1 MSDLL
6 VPFRFAGSLRRFF
19 WGLVLACGLLLPR
32 LSPAQVLDDSTKVLY
47 GAKTT
52 RVLREADILREQ
64 YEGRL
69 IDTTLTNQMQARYWF
84 HDSTFQQDLGNV
96 GTASRRLLW
105 EPNLELGARF
115 GRNAFDKYV
124 RNSATIPFYDTRSPF
139 TFFRFI
145 QSGAGE
151 QVFELSYSRS
161 LGKNFN
167 VGLAYERFASNKS
180 LQATSRR
187 EGLAEHSNVLLFA
200 RYQTQNDRYHALFSI
215 NTARHRVAEQGGIR
229 YQPTDSLRPRALF
242 EYELERVNLTQALN
256 VDDRDEVRLT
266 HTYRLLGKGL
276 TAYHIFDWKR
286 QFNKYSDERLVTDPL
301 TRQLQFYPDTLLSSS
316 LTNDRAEYRQ
326 LENTVGLMGHTP
338 AVEYRLYGRYRDAD
352 LQAKSYFGRARNV
365 LPTYSMHYA
374 QLFVGGTAS
383 FRYRKL
389 IAMEVAGELMP
400 VITVNES
407 KGKSEYW
414 VRALARLGPV
424 SGEFLSSSY
433 SPTLTQQRFLGN
445 HYSWNHSGTDDASN
459 PRAYPA
465 LNPVQFK
472 NTLVNQLTGRVAQKL
487 GRHYVDASVSTVT
500 ISDLVYY
507 SQDSVVTTNGV
518 ESTFRKD
525 GIPLQLSATKVLL
538 IGSLRHRFNLGKFF
552 FDNQATATSG
562 GSGEGLRIP
571 GLVANGK
578 VYYQNY
584 LFKKALFGQIG
595 AEVYYQ
601 SRFKGYSYSPSTQ
614 QFYVQNHFISRNFS
628 VADVFLITD
637 IKTVSVFLKVAYI
650 NQGFFDFG
658 NGYFASPYYT
668 GLPRRFQL
676 GIRWQFFD

>member
-6 VPFRFAGSLRRFF
+6 VPLFRFPCSLRRVVF
-19 WGLVLACGLLLPR
+19 GLVLGCCLLLPVLGR
-32 LSPAQVLDDSTKVLY
+32 GQVLDDSTKVLY

-64 YEGRL
+64 YEGRI

-84 HDSTFQQDLGNV
+84 HDSTFQQDLGNI

-105 EPNLELGARF
+105 EPNVELGTRF

-124 RNSATIPFYDTRSPF
+124 RNSATIPYYDTRSPY

-151 QVFELSYSRS
+151 QVFELSYTRS
-161 LGKNFN
+161 LGKNLN
-167 VGLAYERFASNKS
+167 VGLAYERFASNKA
-180 LQATSRR
+180 LQSASER
-187 EGLAEHSNVLLFA
+187 EGQAEHSNVLLFA
-200 RYQTQNDRYHALFSI
+200 RYQTKDDRYHALFNIS
-215 NTARHRVAEQGGIR
+215 TARHRVAEQGGIR
-229 YQPTDSLRPRALF
+229 YQPADRQADGTFNPRSLFDYA
-242 EYELERVNLTQALN
+242 LERVNLTRALN
-256 VDDRDEVRLT
+256 VDDRDEVRLV

-286 QFNKYSDERLVTDPL
+286 QFNKYSDEQLVTDPL
-301 TRQLQFYPDTLLSSS
+301 TQRLQFYPDTLLSAS
-316 LTNDRAEYRQ
+316 LTNDRAEYQ
-326 LENTVGLMGHTP
+326 QVENTVGLMGHTP
-338 AVEYRLYGRYRDAD
+338 AVEYRLYGRYRDSE
-352 LQAKSYFGRARNV
+352 LRAKSFLGTTNTV
-365 LPTYSMHYA
+365 SPTYSMQYSNVY
-374 QLFVGGTAS
+374 LGGTAG

-389 IAMEVAGELMP
+389 IAIEAAGEVLALQTGP
-400 VITVNES
+400 ETKEL
-407 KGKSEYW
+407 SEFW
-414 VRALARLGPV
+414 GRVSARLGPV
-424 SGEFLSSSY
+424 SGEYLITSY
-433 SPTLTQQRFLGN
+433 SPTLTQQRFEGN
-445 HYSWNHSGTDDASN
+445 HYAWNHSGGEGASG
-459 PRAYPA
+459 PPEFR
-465 LNPVQFK
+465 
-472 NTLVNQLTGRVAQKL
+472 NTLVNQITGRVAQKL
-487 GRHYVDASVSTVT
+487 GRHYVDASVSGVT
-500 ISDLVYY
+500 INDLVYY
-507 SQDSVVTTNGV
+507 SQDSVATARGYR
-518 ESTFRKD
+518 EAFRRD
-525 GIPLQLSATKVLL
+525 GIPLQLNEAKLLL

-601 SRFKGYSYSPSTQ
+601 SRFKGYGYSPSNQ
-614 QFYVQNHFISRNFS
+614 QFYVQDRFTSRNFA

-637 IKTVSVFLKVAYI
+637 IKTVSVFLKVAYV
-650 NQGFFDFG
+650 NQGFYSFG
-658 NGYFASPYYT
+658 NGYFPTPFYT
-668 GLPRRFQL
+668 GLPRRFQF